1 MAAGTKSER
10 HRAILDIVRTK
21 RIHTQVEFERKL
33 KKQKIKTTQATL
45 SRDIKALGLQK
56 VRTAEGKLVYAAGGE
71 RPREARK
78 DELKRM
84 LADFV
89 EKINGAN
96 NLLIIKT
103 SPGNAQGVAAAIDTV
118 SLEGVLGT
126 VAGDDTILVITKDD
140 KMGKEVKKIMENLL

>member
-1 MAAGTKSER
+1 MVAKTKSER
-10 HRAILDIVRTK
+10 HRAMLDIVRTK
-21 RIHTQVEFERKL
+21 RIHTQEEFEREL
-33 KKQKIKTTQATL
+33 KRKKIRATQATL

-56 VRTAEGKLVYAAGGE
+56 IRTAEGKLVYTVSGE
-71 RPREARK
+71 RPIEARQ

-89 EKINGAN
+89 EKIDGTD

-103 SPGNAQGVAAAIDTV
+103 QPGNAQGVAAAIDRV

-126 VAGDDTILVITKDD
+126 VAGDDTILVITKDA
-140 KMGKEVKKIMENLL
+140 KTGKEVKKIMENL

>member
-1 MAAGTKSER
+1 MVAKIKSER
-10 HRAILDIVRTK
+10 HRAMLDIVRTK
-21 RIHTQVEFERKL
+21 RIHTQEEFEREL
-33 KKQKIKTTQATL
+33 KRKKIRATQATL

-56 VRTAEGKLVYAAGGE
+56 IRTAEGKLVYTVSGE
-71 RPREARK
+71 RPREARQ

-89 EKINGAN
+89 EKIDGTD

-103 SPGNAQGVAAAIDTV
+103 QPGNAQGVAAAIDRV

-126 VAGDDTILVITKDD
+126 VAGDDTILVITKNA
-140 KMGKEVKKIMENLL
+140 KTGKEVKKIMENL